1 MLKKLLKTG
10 QRRWL
15 VLFPLLGFIILVIMV
30 KLKSAPQLKSDVE
43 LTPLVNVEKAKVRN
57 LQMSIEGYGRAQSKE
72 SWQAVAEVSGR
83 VIYRHPDL
91 EKGKILPAGTVVLK
105 IDPVDYQ
112 LKLAQAKSDLK
123 SAIADADR
131 VDRKSVV

>member
-1 MLKKLLKTG
+1 MFKKLLKTG

-30 KLKSAPQLKSDVE
+30 KLKSAPQLKSEIE
-43 LTPLVNVEKAKVRN
+43 LTPLVNVEKVKVRT

-83 VIYRHPDL
+83 VIYRHPEL
-91 EKGKILPAGTVVLK
+91 EKGKMLPAGTVALK
-105 IDPVDYQ
+105 FDPGE
-112 LKLAQAKSDLK
+112 
-123 SAIADADR
+123 
-131 VDRKSVV
+131 